1 MSSAPVVQRSKS
13 LALVSVGLAVLGVAL
28 AGSQQG
34 PVRVAPERIAA
45 SEAGIGHRVQSLT
58 AQAIGGESVSLF
70 NSDEADGY
78 VIALTD
84 VSCPVCLRYA
94 PTLAKLE
101 DEYKD
106 RGIEFVYLNTSSS
119 DDKGDIQDAIRTH
132 GFDGTYIWD
141 PSGRVA
147 GTLGA
152 KTTTEVFLLDARQ
165 TVVYR
170 GAVDDQYGI
179 GYQNRSARKTYLSD
193 AIDAMLAGERPEI
206 EATTAPGC
214 VLALDYQPME
224 RKVTYH
230 DQVSRI
236 LQRNCVTCHR
246 DGGVAPFALDS
257 YESADNFKGMIKFVV
272 ESGTMPPWFAA
283 PMGDHSPWAN
293 DRTLAEQDKAELMS
307 WIEDG
312 SPEGDPDDA
321 PVPLVFDDTW
331 AIGEPDV
338 IIEIP
343 EEIAVQATGQMDY
356 IYKIAMTD
364 FDGDRWIKAMEI
376 VPTDRA
382 VVHHV
387 LVFLVDDDQAARRK
401 PLRLNGNSGFFMGY
415 VPGTNSVVFPEGFAK
430 MLPKGMNLLF
440 QLHYTPNGIATKDQ
454 TRIGMKFTDE
464 APKNEVF
471 VQGIANTRF
480 RIPPGAANHSDTSTI
495 VVPADIVVTNYLAH
509 MHLRGKAFK
518 FEVEYPDGS
527 TEVLLDIPRY
537 DFNWQLTYKYS
548 EPKLIPKG
556 SKITVTGTFDNSA
569 DNPAN
574 PDPTKTVRWGDQTDE
589 EMLLG
594 YFEYYV
600 PGGAPGE
607 KLEFGRSRTRS
618 S

>member
-1 MSSAPVVQRSKS
+1 MLWAAIVKNSRS
-13 LALVSVGLAVLGVAL
+13 LGLVGLGLAILGVAV
-28 AGSQQG
+28 AGGQQG
-34 PVRVAPERIAA
+34 PVRVAPERIPP
-45 SEAGIGHRVQSLT
+45 SEARVGFRVPAMDAHT
-58 AQAIGGESVSLF
+58 IGGDSVKLF
-70 NSDEADGY
+70 APSGAKGY

-84 VSCPVCLRYA
+84 VSCPVCQKFA
-94 PTLAKLE
+94 PTLARLE
-101 DEYKD
+101 DRYAD
-106 RGIEFVYLNTSSS
+106 DGIEFIFLNTSSS
-119 DDKGDIQDAIRTH
+119 DKRGDIQEAIRIH
-132 GFDGTYIWD
+132 GFDGQYIYD
-141 PSGRVA
+141 PSGRIA
-147 GTLGA
+147 GSLGA
-152 KTTTEVFLLDARQ
+152 TTTTEVFLLDSRQ
-165 TVVYR
+165 TVLYR

-179 GYQNRSARKTYLSD
+179 GYQNPAPRKTYLSD
-193 AIDAMLAGERPEI
+193 AIDAMLAGKRPEV

-214 VLALDYQPME
+214 LLALDYRPAV
-224 RKVTYH
+224 RDVTYH
-230 DQVSRI
+230 DQVSRV

-257 YESADNFKGMIKFVV
+257 YESAENFKGMIKFVV

-283 PMGDHSPWAN
+283 PMGDHSPWQN
-293 DRTLAEQDKAELMS
+293 DRTLSEQDKSDLMS
-307 WIEDG
+307 WIEG
-312 SPEGDPDDA
+312 GAPEGDPDEA
-321 PVPLVFDDTW
+321 PAPLQFHDTW
-331 AIGEPDV
+331 EIGEPDV

-343 EEIAVQATGQMDY
+343 EEIEVQATGQMDY

-364 FDGDRWIKAMEI
+364 YDGDRWIKAMEI
-376 VPTDRA
+376 LPTARA

-387 LVFLVDDDQAARRK
+387 LVFLIDDDQAARRK
-401 PLRLNGNSGFFMGY
+401 PLRLGGSSGFFMGY
-415 VPGTNSVVFPEGFAK
+415 VPGTSSVVFPEGFAK

-440 QLHYTPNGIATKDQ
+440 QIHYTPNGIATKDQ
-454 TRIGMKFTDE
+454 TRIGMRFTDE

-480 RIPPGAANHSDTSTI
+480 RIPPGASNHSDTSTI
-495 VVPADIVVTNYLAH
+495 TVPADIVVTNYLAH

-527 TEVLLDIPRY
+527 HEVLLDIPRY

-556 SKITVTGTFDNSA
+556 SKITVTGTFDNGV

-600 PGGAPGE
+600 PGGKPGE
-607 KLEFGRSRTRS
+607 KLDFRR
-618 S
+618 

>member
-1 MSSAPVVQRSKS
+1 MVRLSKS
-13 LALVSVGLAVLGVAL
+13 LLLSGVGLAVLAIAV

-34 PVRVAPERIAA
+34 PVRVVPERIAA
-45 SEAGIGHRVQSLT
+45 GEARIGFRVQSLT
-58 AQAIGGESVSLF
+58 AQTIDGESLSLF
-70 NSDEADGY
+70 KSPSAKGY

-84 VSCPVCLRYA
+84 VSCPLCLRFA

-101 DEYKD
+101 DDYREA
-106 RGIEFVYLNTSSS
+106 GINFIYLNTSSS
-119 DDKGDIQDAIRTH
+119 DEKGDIEDAIRTH
-132 GFDGTYIWD
+132 GFDGPYIWD

-147 GTLGA
+147 GSLGA

-170 GAVDDQYGI
+170 GAVDDQYGL
-179 GYQNRSARKTYLSD
+179 GYQNPAPRKTYLSD
-193 AIDAMLAGERPEI
+193 AIDAMLAGDRPEV

-214 VLALDYQPME
+214 VLALDYRPSMRE
-224 RKVTYH
+224 VTYY

-257 YESADNFKGMIKFVV
+257 YKSAENFKGMIKFVV

-293 DRTLAEQDKAELMS
+293 DRTLGEQDKAELMS
-307 WIEDG
+307 WIEGG
-312 SPEGDPDDA
+312 SPEGDPDDTPA
-321 PVPLVFDDTW
+321 PLVFDDTW

-454 TRIGMKFTDE
+454 TRIGLKFTDE
-464 APKNEVF
+464 VPKNEVH

-480 RIPPGAANHSDTSTI
+480 RIPPGASNHSDKSTI

-518 FEVEYPDGS
+518 FEVEYPDGRS
-527 TEVLLDIPRY
+527 EVLLDIPRY
-537 DFNWQLTYKYS
+537 DFNWQLTYKYA

-569 DNPAN
+569 ANPAN
-574 PDPTKTVRWGDQTDE
+574 PDPTRTVRWGDQTDE

-594 YFEYYV
+594 YFEYYI
-600 PGGAPGE
+600 PGGKPGE
-607 KLEFGRSRTRS
+607 RIDFGR
-618 S
+618 